1 MEKALFRNNLVKK
14 INTRTQ
20 HESAHNSIA
29 KKGQG
34 RNSLAESRDSV
45 SGGVKGQRPLRL
57 LIIGRN
63 ITMRTH
69 SPNET
74 RELAKRLAKELRRG
88 DVLLLWGDLGAGKSE
103 FTRGLAQGLGVTAT
117 VTSPS
122 FTILNVYDDGRI
134 PLYHFDW
141 YRLNSVEELYE
152 MGMEEF
158 LGGDGVA
165 VVEWPSQCP
174 EAIPETHLA
183 IRLTP
188 VDETTRDVTITPM
201 GGFREISLEE
211 EQ

>member
-1 MEKALFRNNLVKK
+1 
-14 INTRTQ
+14 
-20 HESAHNSIA
+20 
-29 KKGQG
+29 
-34 RNSLAESRDSV
+34 
-45 SGGVKGQRPLRL
+45 
-57 LIIGRN
+57 
-63 ITMRTH
+63 MRTH

-174 EAIPETHLA
+174 EAIPEAHLA